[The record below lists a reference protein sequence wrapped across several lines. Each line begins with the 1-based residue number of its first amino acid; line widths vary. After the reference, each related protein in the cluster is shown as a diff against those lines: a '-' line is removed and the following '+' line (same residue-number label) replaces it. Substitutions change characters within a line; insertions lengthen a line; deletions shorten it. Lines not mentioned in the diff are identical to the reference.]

1 MFIPDEP
8 GEVPTLGA
16 GVVVW
21 LDSLPTMFKVNGEQ
35 ADLLLDWYRLD
46 PVTGERVYR
55 RGQIMAAKGYGKSPL
70 AGLVALAELSGPVVF
85 NGWVDGRPTAR
96 AWVSP
101 VVQIAAVSEDQAE
114 NTYGALL
121 EFLTDNDN
129 AVARHLGLDA
139 GQTRILR
146 KGQPSARI
154 DAVTASAGTREGQRV
169 TFALIDESHL
179 WNSGNG
185 GHRLVNTLRR
195 NAGKMDGST
204 LETTNAYVP
213 GEQSVAQA
221 TAEAH
226 GLGEATGIYRWCRTA
241 EVPSLANR
249 ADLKRGLAYVYGE
262 ARIRMVKGAQ
272 VGWVNIDRLIE
283 EIYDPDTTEADAR
296 RFYLNEVVQHAG
308 GAFDV
313 DRWKSLAVPVA
324 DERHTVPDGELITM
338 GFDGARYHDSTALWG
353 CRVSDGFLFN
363 LGLWERPA
371 GTDDGDW
378 EVPADEVHAKVHR
391 AMETYDVWRMYADP
405 PRWQDEIDSW
415 AGQYDGVAVKW
426 ETYRVK
432 AMAFAIRRFSEA
444 LHSGG
449 LGHDGDEALTRHIGN
464 AYKAATKI
472 RDDDGR
478 WLWRIEK
485 EHPKSARKIDAAMA
499 AILAFEARGDAIA
512 AGATAPK
519 TRARTYTF

>member
-1 MFIPDEP
+1 MFEPIEP
-8 GEVPTLGA
+8 GEVPTLGLL
-16 GVVVW
+16 VVDW
-21 LDSLPTMFKVNGEQ
+21 LDSLPGPFKVTDEQ
-35 ADLLLDWYRLD
+35 AQLLLDWYRLD
-46 PVTGERVYR
+46 PSTGERVYR
-55 RGQIMAAKGYGKSPL
+55 RGQIQAAKGWGKSPL

-85 NGWVDGRPTAR
+85 DGWVDGRPTGRPWA
-96 AWVSP
+96 SP
-101 VVQIAAVSEDQAE
+101 VIQIAAVSEDQAE

-121 EFLTDNDN
+121 EFLTYNDG
-129 AVARHLGLDA
+129 AVADHLGLDA

-146 KGQPSARI
+146 KGQPAARI

-169 TFALIDESHL
+169 TFAVLDESHL
-179 WNSGNG
+179 WNRGNG
-185 GHRLVNTLRR
+185 GDRLANTLRR

-221 TAEAH
+221 TVEA
-226 GLGEATGIYRWCRTA
+226 ATSGRTAGIFRWSRTA

-249 ADLKRGLAYVYGE
+249 AELRRGLRKVYGE
-262 ARIRMVKGAQ
+262 AAA
-272 VGWVNIDRLIE
+272 WVNIDRLIE

-308 GAFDV
+308 GAFDLERWASLGV
-313 DRWKSLAVPVA
+313 ELADDRHLVA
-324 DERHTVPDGELITM
+324 DGELITI

-353 CRVSDGFLFN
+353 CRVSDGHLFR

-371 GTDDGDW
+371 GTEDGDW
-378 EVPADEVHAKVHR
+378 EVPATEVHAKVHQ
-391 AMETYDVWRMYADP
+391 AMEKFDVWRMYADP

-449 LGHDGDEALTRHIGN
+449 LSHDSDEALTRHVGN

-512 AGATAPK
+512 AGAKKKQARRAP
-519 TRARTYTF
+519 RRIR

>member
-1 MFIPDEP
+1 MPFEP
-8 GEVPTLGA
+8 TADNDVASLAE
-16 GVVVW
+16 VVVPW
-21 LDSLPTMFKVNGEQ
+21 LDSLPGPYKLTEEQ
-35 ADLLLDWYRLD
+35 AHLLVEWYRLD
-46 PVTGERVYR
+46 PESGERIYR

-70 AGLVALAELSGPVVF
+70 AGLIALAELSGPVVF
-85 NGWVDGRPTAR
+85 DGWSSTGRPMGR
-96 AWVSP
+96 KWESP
-101 VVQIAAVSEDQAE
+101 VVQIAAVSEDQAD

-121 EFLTDNDN
+121 EYLTDDGN
-129 AVARHLGLDA
+129 AVADALGLDA

-146 KGQPSARI
+146 KGQPAARI

-169 TFALIDESHL
+169 TFAVLDESHL
-179 WNSGNG
+179 WNVGNG
-185 GHRLVNTLRR
+185 GHRLAGTLRR

-204 LETTNAYVP
+204 LETTNAFVP

-226 GLGEATGIYRWCRTA
+226 GSGRSAGIYRWYRTA

-249 ADLKRGLAYVYGE
+249 AELRRGLRKVYGE
-262 ARIRMVKGAQ
+262 ATK
-272 VGWVNIDRLIE
+272 WVNVDRLIE

-296 RFYLNEVVQHAG
+296 RFFLNEIVQHAG

-313 DRWKSLAVPVA
+313 DRWVSLAVPITDPRHSVA
-324 DERHTVPDGELITM
+324 DRELVTL

-353 CRVSDGFLFN
+353 CRVSDGYMFR

-371 GTDDGDW
+371 GVDDGVW
-378 EVPADEVHAKVHR
+378 EVPAAEVDAEVHK
-391 AMETYDVWRMYADP
+391 AMDRFDVWRMYADP
-405 PRWQDEIDSW
+405 PRWQEEIDTW
-415 AGQYDGVAVKW
+415 AGRYDGVALKW

-432 AMAFAIRRFSEA
+432 AMAFAVRRFNGA
-444 LHSGG
+444 LTSGG
-449 LGHDGDEALTRHIGN
+449 LSHDGDEDLTRHIGN

-472 RDDDGR
+472 RDDDDR

-512 AGATAPK
+512 AGATK
-519 TRARTYTF
+519 TVKKPARTWNF